1 MIVMAWRS
9 LRARWTSAVASVVA
23 VLLGS
28 ALSAAALIVGQSV
41 EHVASEGALSTWNL
55 RGADFVVK
63 LSDEVRTTSGLA
75 LRLPEQPRLKPSQ
88 LDKLRSARGV
98 RSVTGEIPFPAY
110 VVGVG
115 GKLVGDARHRSW
127 GHPWSTALAEPFT
140 LAEGR
145 EPRADDEV
153 VLSRIDG
160 KRVGDTV
167 TIMTASGEQR
177 VRVSGIGSWQG
188 NEHEHALF
196 FTASAAARTGGDPIM
211 ALLRVDPGTSAEH
224 IREVLPE
231 AVVLQGEAKSKAL
244 VLDPGQAE
252 LASGAGTFLGAIS
265 LLALTIAV
273 FVIAST
279 LSVSVMRR
287 RRELALLRTVGASPG
302 RVRVLVLGEAAFL
315 GLAAGAVGGA
325 VGVGLADL
333 ALGFFVAQGM
343 LPGHIG
349 IVVGVEPY
357 VVGAGVAVVAAV
369 AAGVLPA
376 WRAARVPPGE
386 AMRTADVQ
394 PAAPPRRRL
403 VWGAV
408 NLVFAAGCLISGVVV
423 GNAGGTMA
431 TRSAPVLMFLAAPS
445 LLLAAVLFGHKIV
458 SGVLVVLSP
467 LRGKVF
473 SAYFGDRE
481 IRGDLKRSV
490 GVATP
495 LTLMVAFACLILFQ
509 DAATSEA
516 KSRAYDQRLTADFVV
531 SGVEH
536 LGLPGSV
543 VEQVRRTPGVRA
555 ASATVSTGLLPLDGD
570 APRTVV
576 DALGVDPA
584 AMPLM
589 FDLPARSGDW
599 KDFDGDSIAVSQAI
613 AQDYQWQAGQRVSF
627 LLPDG
632 TPRGARVAV
641 VYESGSV
648 AFASMMIARDVVRP
662 HLVEPLDSGIYVR
675 TDAPGA
681 LTGLNVF
688 SRSDHL
694 ADVARQSSGDN
705 WILYAVVA
713 VIAGYA
719 GIAAITVLT
728 GSAASRRRGFV
739 LLRLAGARTAHVL
752 GAVGYEVAVTVI
764 TGVLTGSAVAAVVLA
779 GYGYALTG
787 DVWLPFPPGPYL
799 VVCAA
804 AVVVGVLGGLLPA
817 RIAVRTTVR
826 DQPWR

>member
-9 LRARWTSAVASVVA
+9 LRARLPSAVASVVA

-41 EHVASEGALSTWNL
+41 EHASSTGALSTWDL
-55 RGADFVVK
+55 RDVDFVVK

-75 LRLPEQPRLKPSQ
+75 LRLPEQPRLKPAQ
-88 LDKLRSARGV
+88 LDKLRSVRGV

-110 VVGVG
+110 VGAA
-115 GKLVGDARHRSW
+115 DAPHRSW

-140 LAEGR
+140 LAEGH

-153 VLSRIDG
+153 VLNRLDG

-167 TIMTASGEQR
+167 MITTASGEQR
-177 VRVSGIGSWQG
+177 FRVSGIGSWQG
-188 NEHEHALF
+188 NEHALF
-196 FTASAAARTGGDPIM
+196 FTASAAARMGGEPIM
-211 ALLRVDPGTSAEH
+211 ALLRVDPGTAVEG
-224 IREVLPE
+224 IREALPE
-231 AVVLQGEAKSKAL
+231 AVVLQGEAKGRAF
-244 VLDPGQAE
+244 VLDPAQAG
-252 LASGAGTFLGAIS
+252 LAAGAGTFLGTIS
-265 LLALTIAV
+265 VLALTIAV
-273 FVIAST
+273 FTIAST
-279 LSVSVMRR
+279 LSVSVMQR
-287 RRELALLRTVGASPG
+287 RRELALLRTVGASAG
-302 RVRVLVLGEAAFL
+302 RVRLLVLGEAAFV
-315 GLAAGAVGGA
+315 GLAAGAVGGL

-333 ALGFFVAQGM
+333 ALRFFVAQGM
-343 LPGHIG
+343 LPSH
-349 IVVGVEPY
+349 VGVVLSAEPFL
-357 VVGAGVAVVAAV
+357 VGAGVAVVAAV
-369 AAGVLPA
+369 TAGVLPA
-376 WRAARVPPGE
+376 WRAARVSPGE

-394 PAAPPRRRL
+394 PAAPSRRRT
-403 VWGAV
+403 VWGFV
-408 NLVFAAGCLISGVVV
+408 HLVFAVLCLVSGVVV
-423 GNAGGTMA
+423 GNVGGTVA

-445 LLLAAVLFGHKIV
+445 LVMAAVLFGHKIV
-458 SGVLVVLSP
+458 GGVLAVLFP
-467 LRGKVF
+467 LRDKVF
-473 SAYFGDRE
+473 AAYYGDRE

-495 LTLMVAFACLILFQ
+495 LMLMVAFACLILFQ
-509 DAATSEA
+509 DSATSEA
-516 KSRAYDQRLTADFVV
+516 KSRAYDQRLTADVV
-531 SGVEH
+531 VTGAEH
-536 LGLPGSV
+536 LGLPASV
-543 VEQVRRTPGVRA
+543 VEQVRRTPGVHA

-584 AMPLM
+584 AIPLM

-599 KDFDGDSIAVSQAI
+599 KDFNGDSIAVSQTI

-632 TPRGARVAV
+632 TSHSARVAV

-648 AFASMMIARDVVRP
+648 TFASMMVPRDVVRP
-662 HLVEPLDSGIYVR
+662 HLLEPFDSGIYVR
-675 TDAPGA
+675 TDVPGA
-681 LTGLNVF
+681 LAGLNAL
-688 SRSDHL
+688 SRNDHL

-739 LLRLAGARTAHVL
+739 LLRLAGARTAHVV
-752 GAVGYEVAVTVI
+752 GAVGFEVAVTVV
-764 TGVLTGSAVAAVVLA
+764 TGVLTGSAVAGVVLT

-787 DVWLPFPPGPYL
+787 DLWLPFPVAPYL
-799 VVCAA
+799 LVCGA
-804 AVVVGVLGGLLPA
+804 AVVVGALGGLLPA
-817 RIAVRTTVR
+817 RIAARTSAR